1 MQICHL
7 YRETSL
13 ARCVVTPYRQMPPK
27 RPVVFGLIAVPP
39 YFPPQGSFTHNGWY
53 HDETSSIAMPCARS
67 KQIQGRDVKV
77 VYTEQLVEV
86 RKVDLNIGEPQ
97 GQLLIITSTPTN
109 THEQTQRWKAWRG
122 RRALYH
128 RPADICIMPGD
139 MLDGGLAMRLPVE
152 GFTMGMALV
161 PERIAEGW

>member
-86 RKVDLNIGEPQ
+86 REGRPEYRGTARPAAHHNINAHKHTRTDTAMEGMERL
-97 GQLLIITSTPTN
+97 G
-109 THEQTQRWKAWRG
+109 
-122 RRALYH
+122 ALYH
-128 RPADICIMPGD
+128 RPADICIMPGE
-139 MLDGGLAMRLPVE
+139 MLDGGLAMRLPVA
-152 GFTMGMALV
+152 GFTIAMALV